1 MITQNLSTLKIH
13 KLTQEQYDR
22 ELAAGRID
30 ENALYLTPDEE
41 IDLTPYATKE
51 EVAAKADAEH
61 SHEIS
66 DVTDLQSTLDVME
79 DELRGYTDT
88 KIADLINSAPTTLDT
103 LGEIA
108 DAMEENADVV
118 EALDNAIGTKANAS
132 TLTEHV
138 NDKENPHEV
147 TLAHLGVT
155 VASEEI
161 NKLEGV
167 TTDVQT
173 QIDETNSKLPTCF
186 DIETD
191 ASGKFILTDSTYDE
205 INSLVTA
212 GVSVCLVHRS
222 NGEQRTY
229 HFFNKDV
236 NGTMYFYWHNSLY
249 FNRMILTSAGALSET
264 WWSLVTTNNN
274 IGRAGTGSYAEIFN
288 SYTYNKASG
297 SYSHAEGRN
306 TVASG
311 SNGSHAEGYLTWA
324 LGESSHAEGV
334 QTVASGVR
342 SHSEGYGRHYVY
354 TITGNA
360 NATTYQIDEETVAS
374 DVQFILYNNKI
385 FTILSCDTVNKTVE
399 VDKTLSESA
408 LSAVDVRFICG
419 GVAAGSYSHNEGFL
433 TTASGEYSH
442 AEGEST
448 IASKKSSHAEGTHTT
463 ASGMFSHAEGYYT
476 SAMGQGCHA
485 EGGSNSSTFSR
496 EIVIDS
502 DTTVTIQGSSAYN
515 IYSHA
520 EGMSTLAY
528 GTAAHSE
535 GAHTSAVGGHSHAEG
550 RNTIA
555 RGHRAH
561 TEGDYTI
568 GSSNDQHV
576 QGKYNIEDTDGL
588 YAHIV
593 GNGTAEE
600 DRSNAHTL
608 DWSGNAWYAGDIKI
622 GGSSYDDAEAKTVST
637 TDHRHSWN
645 ELKNRPFY
653 ESDSC
658 TVGSYLGGYIQAG
671 SNGIKTARLYDVDL
685 TMLEPGA
692 TYHITFLEQDSP
704 YAEIASYD
712 WVVKEWDST
721 SNDPYYVGNPII
733 YADSGSLGEDSGEP
747 AVLYTRD
754 GAAYMAIDTRRDPLT
769 AITGLLNV
777 VISKDAG
784 LKTLDEK
791 YIPDSIART
800 VHTHNW
806 MDVGSKTYECN
817 GYVIVEPTTF
827 ESNGDYMENVFNT
840 FEIING
846 EVYTVL
852 FDGVE
857 YTTTAV
863 DNGIDIT
870 DVFWVGNGY
879 DNTNGTYC
887 AAGTHTVSIY
897 KGYVQATICED
908 VIIYPYDNYD
918 DIEWLETDVLMSD
931 GETYVVTWDD
941 VEYICLARRDGESVF
956 IGRQSLMK
964 EHGFSVNLPDIGN
977 EPFVIYTT
985 DSGGLGVLRNNQSH
999 TVTVKRAT
1007 KRVDYFMP
1015 VKYLP
1020 AHTHTI
1026 EDVFELGVNK
1036 EIMLEE
1042 NTATLRSGDLKQYSD
1057 WMEISV
1063 LPSHGD
1069 ICIVTWQGEEY
1080 ETVAYLEEDRGRI
1093 YVGNRHFYSDAED
1106 TGEPFLFLID
1116 AEDYEYRI
1124 YTHDE
1129 LTECT
1134 YKAWV
1139 QRKAIHP
1146 KYIPDT
1152 IARKSDLANAMPS
1165 VTTADNGKFLRVVD
1179 GVWAA
1184 TTVPRA
1190 EDLEV

>member
-1 MITQNLSTLKIH
+1 MTTQNLSTLKIH
-13 KLTQEQYDR
+13 KLTQAQYDR

-51 EVAAKADAEH
+51 EVATKADAEH

-88 KIADLINSAPTTLDT
+88 KIADLINGAPTTLNT

-118 EALDNAIGTKANAS
+118 EALDNAIGTKANVSDLISHVNNLTTHITAAERTS
-132 TLTEHV
+132 WNAIEGKVKTYADGLVADKATVAYVDEQVDGKATIEYVDDSVPLIIDVTHISDATFQLPDEWNFATIQEQWRANRLIALRVNNLLYLCSAVTDSLMRFEVVYEATYLAKNTYLRSHFTLTPDNTFTYYSNIIRHPTYVRFYNSNGV
-138 NDKENPHEV
+138 NSLDGYTFDDLNTMIDNNLPVFLYRVFTDNIKYVYHFHKKNV
-147 TLAHLGVT
+147 SNGVT
-155 VASEEI
+155 SLIFYYQDGLNLYQAIVKSDGGFSNGYYALVASSRTI
-161 NKLEGV
+161 NGKPLSANIVLTPEDIGV
-167 TTDVQT
+167 
-173 QIDETNSKLPTCF
+173 ETPDWN
-186 DIETD
+186 
-191 ASGKFILTDSTYDE
+191 
-205 INSLVTA
+205 IN
-212 GVSVCLVHRS
+212 
-222 NGEQRTY
+222 
-229 HFFNKDV
+229 D
-236 NGTMYFYWHNSLY
+236 
-249 FNRMILTSAGALSET
+249 
-264 WWSLVTTNNN
+264 
-274 IGRAGTGSYAEIFN
+274 
-288 SYTYNKASG
+288 
-297 SYSHAEGRN
+297 
-306 TVASG
+306 
-311 SNGSHAEGYLTWA
+311 
-324 LGESSHAEGV
+324 ESS
-334 QTVASGVR
+334 
-342 SHSEGYGRHYVY
+342 
-354 TITGNA
+354 
-360 NATTYQIDEETVAS
+360 
-374 DVQFILYNNKI
+374 
-385 FTILSCDTVNKTVE
+385 
-399 VDKTLSESA
+399 
-408 LSAVDVRFICG
+408 
-419 GVAAGSYSHNEGFL
+419 AAY
-433 TTASGEYSH
+433 
-442 AEGEST
+442 
-448 IASKKSSHAEGTHTT
+448 I
-463 ASGMFSHAEGYYT
+463 
-476 SAMGQGCHA
+476 
-485 EGGSNSSTFSR
+485 
-496 EIVIDS
+496 
-502 DTTVTIQGSSAYN
+502 
-515 IYSHA
+515 
-520 EGMSTLAY
+520 
-528 GTAAHSE
+528 
-535 GAHTSAVGGHSHAEG
+535 
-550 RNTIA
+550 
-555 RGHRAH
+555 
-561 TEGDYTI
+561 
-568 GSSNDQHV
+568 
-576 QGKYNIEDTDGL
+576 
-588 YAHIV
+588 
-593 GNGTAEE
+593 
-600 DRSNAHTL
+600 
-608 DWSGNAWYAGDIKI
+608 
-622 GGSSYDDAEAKTVST
+622 
-637 TDHRHSWN
+637 
-645 ELKNRPFY
+645 KNRPFY
-653 ESDSC
+653 ESDNC
-658 TVGSYLGGYIQAG
+658 TVGSYRDGYIQAG
-671 SNGIKTARLYDVDL
+671 ANGIKTARLYGVDL
-685 TMLEPGA
+685 PMLEPGA
-692 TYHITFLEQDSP
+692 TYHISFLEQDSP

-712 WVVKEWDST
+712 WTVKEWDST

-754 GAAYMAIDTRRDPLT
+754 GAAYMAIDTRREPLT

-800 VHTHNW
+800 GHTHNW
-806 MDVGSKTYECN
+806 MDVGSKAYECN

-827 ESNGDYMENVFNT
+827 ESDGDYMENVFNT

-863 DNGIDIT
+863 GDGIDIT
-870 DVFWVGNGY
+870 DVFGVGNGY
-879 DNTNGTYC
+879 DNTNYTYC

-918 DIEWLETDVLMSD
+918 DIEWFETDVLMSD

-964 EHGFSVNLPDIGN
+964 EHGYSGNLPDIGN
-977 EPFVIYTT
+977 EPFAIYTT
-985 DSGGLGVLRNNQSH
+985 DSGDLGVLRNNQSH

-1007 KRVDYFMP
+1007 KRVDYSMP

-1020 AHTHTI
+1020 THTHTI

-1069 ICIVTWQGEEY
+1069 TCIVTWQGEEY

-1152 IARKSDLANAMPS
+1152 IARKSDLANAMPT

-1179 GVWAA
+1179 GAWAA